1 MNNYNSMFRMPALL
15 SAILFLVAATAF
27 QACAGRRSTSAAS
40 ESVSPDKPELK
51 FSGDSAMALVERQV
65 AFGPRKPGTAAHA
78 ATGKWLEESLAKS
91 GAKVYTQKAT
101 LKTFD
106 GVQIP
111 MTNIL
116 ASLNPDAEKRMLV
129 IAHWDTRPWAD
140 QDSDPAKRKEPVAG
154 ANDGASGTA
163 VILELARVL
172 ANNGN
177 LKCGVDFLLV
187 DAEDWGDEGDD
198 ESWAMGA
205 RHFVNNPPDSVWKI
219 PEGAIVVD
227 MVGDANATFRPEYF
241 SQQSAPG
248 LNSRIWAI
256 AKELGY
262 GNYFINEP
270 GGAVTD
276 DHIPFIEMGIPAVD
290 IVDYRMQPEQGFA
303 PQWHTTRDT
312 PDLLSAKT
320 LQSVG
325 RTLEYLMLTTE

>member
-1 MNNYNSMFRMPALL
+1 MRMPALL
-15 SAILFLVAATAF
+15 SAILILAVVTAL
-27 QACAGRRSTSAAS
+27 QACAGRRVATSVAESDGEAA
-40 ESVSPDKPELK
+40 PDLM
-51 FSGDSAMALVERQV
+51 FSGDSAMAMVEKQV
-65 AFGPRKPGTAAHA
+65 AFGPRKPGTAPHA
-78 ATGKWLEESLAKS
+78 ATGKWLEETLSKT
-91 GAKVYTQKAT
+91 GAKVHTQKT
-101 LKTFD
+101 MLRTFD

-116 ASLNPDAEKRMLV
+116 ASLNPEAERRMLV

-140 QDSDPAKRKEPVAG
+140 QDRDPSKRKEPVMG
-154 ANDGASGTA
+154 ANDGASGTS

-172 ANNGN
+172 AKNSD

-205 RHFVNNPPDSVWKI
+205 RYFVNNPPDSVWKI
-219 PEGAIVVD
+219 PEAAIVVD

-248 LNSRIWAI
+248 LNRRIWTI
-256 AKELGY
+256 AEELGY
-262 GNYFINEP
+262 GNIFIDEP
-270 GGAVTD
+270 GGAITD
-276 DHIPFIEMGIPAVD
+276 DHIPFIEIGIPAVD
-290 IVDYRMQPEQGFA
+290 IVDYRMQPEQGFP
-303 PQWHTTRDT
+303 PQWHTTQDT
-312 PDLLSAKT
+312 PDRLSAKT